1 MSMRR
6 FAAYFFAITASSI
19 MAFASTLMAPL
30 APTEAAMNEAQSAS
44 LQEHDARLLQ
54 ARLYRPHGR
63 PAPKIAQVARAK

>member
-30 APTEAAMNEAQSAS
+30 DPTEAAMNEAQSAS

-54 ARLYRPHGR
+54 ARLYRPHGK
-63 PAPKIAQVARAK
+63 PTAKTTQVALLK

>member
-54 ARLYRPHGR
+54 ARLYRPHGK
-63 PAPKIAQVARAK
+63 PTAKTTQVALLK

>member
-19 MAFASTLMAPL
+19 MAFASTLIAPL

-54 ARLYRPHGR
+54 ARLYRPHGK
-63 PAPKIAQVARAK
+63 PTAKTTQVALLK